1 MKRIDPF
8 KNVSQALKSLD
19 NGGRFYNILTKADDG
34 VINKAELGKVGGIF
48 NDKQQMI
55 LFLEMAMLKLSKSEK
70 DIIISKLEE
79 ELQKA
84 YRNYKPQT
92 LLPSEA
98 KSKGVIASNAVITG
112 IPKLVDSKSDFNGF
126 IMIPLM
132 AGNVTAFSMVPIIDE
147 YDVYELRDELTDDT
161 FMIAHLK
168 NEETLPDKKVIIG
181 GILKEIKESEIETEA
196 SGKFLEAIFHL
207 DY

>member
-55 LFLEMAMLKLSKSEK
+55 LFLEMAMLKLSKSDK
-70 DIIISKLEE
+70 DLIISKLEE

-84 YRNYKPQT
+84 YRNYKPQA